1 VHDQETKVNPHD
13 DLRRAEINSRLTE
26 ISIAQLE
33 IDTKAAE
40 EGRDRRASESRKWH
54 GLADEEIRLREEL
67 DQADRMEG
75 ELRKVPRSG
84 VQGSPSDDPP
94 TGHSPLLVSDDHLR
108 GHVKAIQ
115 TGTTFGAVEER
126 TLVTVATDTGSPGA
140 WGTGGI
146 QEPITLRRFAGIENG
161 ELTGATAQMPSLTLP
176 AGSAGVAESTA
187 TTEFNATDVVNL
199 STLRYGRWSEVT
211 SFVAQFTD
219 LQALNGAQAV
229 GIARDLNLVDL
240 TAIQTAAGSVVAF
253 DSPNLDRNVRQ
264 AILKVA
270 AAVVGDPSEVV
281 LFGTS
286 AALGIV
292 NGYAPVDGGGRG
304 SVTTRV
310 FGARTYVTEG
320 AVAGNVYAFHP
331 RAFRTFSSGLASAT
345 FLDPTNGSYRF
356 AQWLHSTGPG
366 LFIVGGAA
374 GVDVLTP

>member
-1 VHDQETKVNPHD
+1 MDDITRASLQLQLADCLTK
-13 DLRRAEINSRLTE
+13 RSEIKIT
-26 ISIAQLE
+26 
-33 IDTKAAE
+33 AAE
-40 EGRDRRASESRKWH
+40 QDRELSASEQRKYNKFSTEAEALEGR
-54 GLADEEIRLREEL
+54 L
-67 DQADRMEG
+67 DQDTRMQA
-75 ELRKVPRSG
+75 ELRKVPRVTLPTEPTG
-84 VQGSPSDDPP
+84 PSDTQ
-94 TGHSPLLVSDDHLR
+94 TGYSPLLVSEDNLR
-108 GHVKAIQ
+108 AHVKAMQ
-115 TGTTFGAVEER
+115 TGGSYGAIEER

-140 WGTGGI
+140 WGAGQI
-146 QEPITLRRFAGIENG
+146 QEPITLRRFAGIPNG

-199 STLRYGRWSEVT
+199 STLRYGRWTEVT

-219 LQALNGAQAV
+219 LAAINQAQAV

-264 AILKVA
+264 AIMKVA

-304 SVTTRV
+304 SVSTRV

-331 RAFRTFSSGLASAT
+331 RGFKTFSSPLASSS
-345 FLDPTNGSYRF
+345 FLDPGNGSYKF

-366 LFIVGGAA
+366 LFIVGSAA